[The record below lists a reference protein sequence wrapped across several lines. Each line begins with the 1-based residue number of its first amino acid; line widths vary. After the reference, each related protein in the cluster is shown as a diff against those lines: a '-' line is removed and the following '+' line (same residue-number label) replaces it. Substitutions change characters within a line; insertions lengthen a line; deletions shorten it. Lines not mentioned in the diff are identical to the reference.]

1 MAAIVKNNEDAY
13 KKAAS
18 QNRNRQHQPVRNHQR
33 AVHGKPKQ
41 CVGNKR
47 IDQLPPRPPQRG
59 YLKSR
64 DIVLRDFRCNEA
76 VKRVETGMV
85 VHARTGAARWG
96 PTICAP
102 GPWSVCAIAYIR
114 TTQGLKAVC
123 ALQFRSPWRSS
134 RRFPQ
139 FP

>member
-1 MAAIVKNNEDAY
+1 MAAIVKNNEDSY

-33 AVHGKPKQ
+33 PAHGKPKQ
-41 CVGNKR
+41 WVGIKQ
-47 IDQLPPRPPQRG
+47 IPPRPRPPPQRG

-64 DIVLRDFRCNEA
+64 DIVVRDFRCNEA

-102 GPWSVCAIAYIR
+102 GPLAISTAVSAISVIR
-114 TTQGLKAVC
+114 EAT
-123 ALQFRSPWRSS
+123 SPANLS
-134 RRFPQ
+134 
-139 FP
+139 